1 MESLSYEVQKAAAGY
16 NPNIGEQMYIDE
28 LRTFIE
34 ATQSK
39 GKWVNSL
46 ADDHAVLKLL
56 YAIEAADRA
65 GIAQPGGA

>member
-1 MESLSYEVQKAAAGY
+1 
-16 NPNIGEQMYIDE
+16 MYIDE

-34 ATQSK
+34 ATQGK

-65 GIAQPGGA
+65 GSAQPGRA